1 MRTLLLIAVCLA
13 GGWYARDGYNWIQLH
28 QVAKVT
34 VTVVSPIATPVAPKA
49 KPVAK
54 PVATTPANI
63 VTETYGDCR
72 TCGGGYVTQGIGY
85 YPPPL

>member
-1 MRTLLLIAVCLA
+1 MRTLLLIAVCVA
-13 GGWYARDGYNWIQLH
+13 CGWYAREGYNWNQLH

-34 VTVVSPIATPVAPKA
+34 VTVATPVAPKA
-49 KPVAK
+49 KPSATAVK
-54 PVATTPANI
+54 PALDPQVHI

-72 TCGGGYVTQGIGY
+72 TCGGSYVTQGIGY